1 MTKIIGLTGG
11 IASGKSTVS
20 ALLRQAGIPVI
31 DADQVARQVQR
42 PGSVALNKLAAAFGP
57 AIIAPD
63 GSLNRQQLGQR
74 VFDDPAA
81 RQELDR
87 IVQPLIK
94 DTIWQA
100 VDNLRR
106 QGVANV
112 VLDVPLLFEAGYDT
126 DCDLVVVVRVSPAT
140 ELRRLMARNGYSRAA
155 AQARIAAQLPLSV
168 KVAKADVVIDNDGSR
183 EETRRQVAQLVEDL
197 RGTR

>member
-42 PGSVALNKLAAAFGP
+42 PGSVALDKLAAAFGP

-155 AQARIAAQLPLSV
+155 AQARIAAQLPLNV

>member
-31 DADQVARQVQR
+31 DADQVARQVQC
-42 PGSVALNKLAAAFGP
+42 PGSVALDKLAAAFGP

>member
-11 IASGKSTVS
+11 IASGKSIVS
-20 ALLRQAGIPVI
+20 ALLRQAGMPVI

-42 PGSVALNKLAAAFGP
+42 PGSVALDKLAAAFGP

-63 GSLNRQQLGQR
+63 GSLNRQRLGQR

-100 VDNLRR
+100 VDNFRR

>member
-42 PGSVALNKLAAAFGP
+42 PGSGALDKLAAAFGP

>member
-42 PGSVALNKLAAAFGP
+42 PGSVALDKLAAAFGP

-140 ELRRLMARNGYSRAA
+140 GLRRLMARNGYSRAA

>member
-42 PGSVALNKLAAAFGP
+42 PGSVALDKLAAAFGP

-155 AQARIAAQLPLSV
+155 AQARIATQLPLSV

>member
-42 PGSVALNKLAAAFGP
+42 PGSVALDKLAAAFGP

-112 VLDVPLLFEAGYDT
+112 VLNVPLLFEAGYDT

>member
-42 PGSVALNKLAAAFGP
+42 PGSVALDKLAAAFGP

-168 KVAKADVVIDNDGSR
+168 KVTKADVVIDNDGSR

>member
-42 PGSVALNKLAAAFGP
+42 PGSVALDKLAAAFGP

>member
-42 PGSVALNKLAAAFGP
+42 PGSVALDKLAAAFGP

-94 DTIWQA
+94 NTIWQA

>member
-42 PGSVALNKLAAAFGP
+42 PGSVALDKLAAAFGP

-100 VDNLRR
+100 VDNFRR